1 MNCPYE
7 YWVGKALEQVGGK
20 EQIGE
25 RFHYSTLGVQV
36 LSNVLAKATDMS
48 LKEFATK
55 YLFEPL

>member
-7 YWVGKALEQVGGK
+7 YWGGKALEQVGGK

-36 LSNVLAKATDMS
+36 LSNVLAKATDMC

-55 YLFEPL
+55 YLF